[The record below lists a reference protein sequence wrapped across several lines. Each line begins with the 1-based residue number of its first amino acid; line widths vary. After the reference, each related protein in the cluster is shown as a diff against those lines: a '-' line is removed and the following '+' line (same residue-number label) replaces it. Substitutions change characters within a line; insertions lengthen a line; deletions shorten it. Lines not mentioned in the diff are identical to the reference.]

1 MSSKTAAARY
11 GPKPTGH
18 LVLDG
23 VLYPC
28 QRVPI
33 DELVEWR
40 QKRRLRPVR
49 CLPRSWPPIV
59 VYERIPHAQPTV
71 EA

>member
-1 MSSKTAAARY
+1 MARNIAAARY
-11 GPKPTGH
+11 GPRPAGH

-23 VLYPC
+23 VLCPC
-28 QRVPI
+28 QRVAI

-49 CLPRSWPPIV
+49 AIPGSWPPIV
-59 VYERIPHAQPTV
+59 VYERIPHAEPT
-71 EA
+71 AD